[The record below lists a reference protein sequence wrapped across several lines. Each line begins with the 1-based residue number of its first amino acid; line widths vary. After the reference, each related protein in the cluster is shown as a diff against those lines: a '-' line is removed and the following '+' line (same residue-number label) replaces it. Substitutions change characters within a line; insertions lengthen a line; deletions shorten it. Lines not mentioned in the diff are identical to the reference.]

1 MLKQRVI
8 DAYTFAQKAH
18 EGQTRKFTG
27 EPYFKHPKGVA
38 RSIEHLTRD
47 EDMIIA
53 ALLHDVVED
62 CNVTILE
69 IQEKFGKQVA
79 DYVTALTSN
88 RTALKLSES
97 KAKYLINKMSVMSV
111 EELILKLADRADN
124 IRYADKDC
132 KTLKHKQFVR
142 KYYNETREIIDAIY
156 PIFYDKLDKN
166 DALRFLFN
174 AINLELDFL
183 RIKYMWE

>member
-1 MLKQRVI
+1 MLKQRVV
-8 DAYTFAQKAH
+8 DAYVFAQKAH
-18 EGQTRKFTG
+18 AGQTRRFTG

-62 CNVTILE
+62 CQVPLSE
-69 IQEKFGKQVA
+69 IRNRFGAQVA
-79 DYVTALTSN
+79 DYVDALTSDKDEL
-88 RTALKLSES
+88 AAAES
-97 KAKYLINKMSVMSV
+97 KAKYLIDKMLKMSE
-111 EELILKLADRADN
+111 EELVLKLADRVDN

-142 KYYNETREIIDAIY
+142 KYYDETREIFDAIY
-156 PIFYDKLDKN
+156 FRGYSENTKNEALIFLMS
-166 DALRFLFN
+166 AVH
-174 AINLELDFL
+174 LELEYL
-183 RIKYMWE
+183 RIKYLWT